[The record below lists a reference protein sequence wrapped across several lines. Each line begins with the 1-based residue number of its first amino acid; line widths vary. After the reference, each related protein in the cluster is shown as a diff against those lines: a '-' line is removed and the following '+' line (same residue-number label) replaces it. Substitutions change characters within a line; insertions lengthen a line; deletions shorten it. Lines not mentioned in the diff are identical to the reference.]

1 MKGTRLRI
9 LQLLQR
15 HGPDNV
21 EGIATTLGLAPA
33 TIRRH
38 LDILQRDHL
47 VSYDEVRKKTGRPE
61 HSFYLTDAGHEALP
75 KHYDTLL
82 GMVVQQMSILT
93 VDDTSDKT
101 GQDIL
106 ELVFSNLSEE
116 VVEES
121 LADMNTKNLGQRLD
135 LLVDYLQGED
145 FYPEAAV
152 AENTGLEIRLHN
164 CPFRSVAMQ
173 NEAVCTLDLNIISST
188 LGLDVTRSQS
198 ITEEGTTCCVYTAD
212 IPLLIRDE
220 LALTT

>member
-15 HGPDNV
+15 RGSDTV
-21 EGIATTLGLAPA
+21 DGIATTLGLAPA

-38 LDILQRDHL
+38 LDILQRDQL

-82 GMVVQQMSILT
+82 GMVVQEMSTLT
-93 VDDTSDKT
+93 IEDTSDKS

-116 VVEES
+116 VIQES
-121 LADMNTKNLGQRLD
+121 SAGSAGKNLGQRLEG
-135 LLVDYLQGED
+135 LMEHLRRED
-145 FYPEAAV
+145 FYPETAL
-152 AENTGLEIRLHN
+152 ETDGLQIRLHN
-164 CPFRSVAMQ
+164 CPFRAVAMQ
-173 NEAVCTLDLNIISST
+173 NDAVCNLDLNIISST
-188 LGLDVTRSQS
+188 LGLAVARSRS
-198 ITEEGTTCCVYTAD
+198 ITEEGTTCCVYTAE
-212 IPLLIRDE
+212 IPLQLRKE
-220 LALTT
+220 LVPTT